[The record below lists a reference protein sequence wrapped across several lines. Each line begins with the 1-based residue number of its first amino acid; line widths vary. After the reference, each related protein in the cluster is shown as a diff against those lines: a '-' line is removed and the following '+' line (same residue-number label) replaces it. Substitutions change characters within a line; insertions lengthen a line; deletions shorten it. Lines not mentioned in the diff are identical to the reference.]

1 MPAISNLTR
10 SRATQATIDVAGEPV
25 TIVFD
30 AAKITPGWRREVLSS
45 DDPLAIPSALAG
57 LILQWDVTADDGA
70 AFPPTGEN
78 LARFDFVV
86 LGAILE
92 KLIEAAQPSRAEGNA
107 SGSSLSTAA
116 TDSTA
121 APGSLLNGHQPS
133 PSLTPSAS
141 PSLT

>member
-30 AAKITPGWRREVLSS
+30 AAKITPGWRREVLTS

-57 LILQWDVTADDGA
+57 LILQWDVTDDDGA

-86 LGAILE
+86 LGTILE
-92 KLIEAAQPSRAEGNA
+92 TLIESAQPSRAEGNA
-107 SGSSLSTAA
+107 SVNTLSTAA

-121 APGSLLNGHQPS
+121 APGIPLNGLQPS
-133 PSLTPSAS
+133 LSPPPLAS